1 MAATRKPFSDGD
13 EATNTEG
20 APLTEPD
27 AHDISG
33 LVEDQAAV
41 TTSIPIVY
49 PLNHTPDQSPQDA
62 ANHDQDQQQQQTL
75 AAGEDA

>member
-1 MAATRKPFSDGD
+1 M
-13 EATNTEG
+13 
-20 APLTEPD
+20 
-27 AHDISG
+27 
-33 LVEDQAAV
+33 